1 MENSMKVK
9 LSDVYVSVP
18 VLTKVLDLELPV
30 NISYKFMKLVNN
42 LNQELKNI
50 EEQRVKLV
58 KKYSSDE
65 EGTNVSDDK
74 KSEFLNEFTGLLN
87 EEIEINWEKMVLTN
101 LGNDLKLTPNDLNK
115 VSYLFSE

>member
-1 MENSMKVK
+1 MKVK

-30 NISYKFMKLVNN
+30 TVSYKFMKLVNN
-42 LNQELKNI
+42 LNEELKGI

-58 KKYSSDE
+58 KKYSS
-65 EGTNVSDDK
+65 EGNPATVDDAK
-74 KSEFLNEFTGLLN
+74 KNEFLAEFSSLLE
-87 EEIEINWEKMVLTN
+87 EEIDINWDRIN
-101 LGNDLKLTPNDLNK
+101 LNSLGESIKISPNELNK

>member
-1 MENSMKVK
+1 MKVK

-30 NISYKFMKLVNN
+30 TVSYKFMKLVNN
-42 LNQELKNI
+42 LNEELKGI

-58 KKYSSDE
+58 KKYSTE
-65 EGTNVSDDK
+65 ENQATVADTK
-74 KSEFLNEFTGLLN
+74 KEEFLAEFTSLLN
-87 EEIEINWEKMVLTN
+87 EEIDINWEKLALEK
-101 LGNDLKLTPNDLNK
+101 LGDSLKLSPNELNK